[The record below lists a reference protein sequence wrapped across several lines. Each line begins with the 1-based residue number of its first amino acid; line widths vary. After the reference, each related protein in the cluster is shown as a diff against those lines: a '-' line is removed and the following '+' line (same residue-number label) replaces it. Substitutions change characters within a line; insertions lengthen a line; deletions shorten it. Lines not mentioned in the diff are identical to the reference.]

1 MTDHRRLRVL
11 VTNDDGIDSPGLV
24 ALAAAIQA
32 AGHQTVVVAPED
44 DRSGS
49 SASLG
54 RIVPQD
60 RIKVRPVEMVSG
72 DTSIDACA
80 IHAPPGLIAMAAVLG
95 AFGDPP
101 DVVASGMN
109 LGPNTGH
116 SILHSGTV
124 GAVLTAQNFGA
135 SGLAVSLAEG
145 DQWYTDSAAQLAI
158 TVLAWLAKAPRRTAL
173 NLNVPGR
180 PPNELAPLRWATLD
194 EFGSVRAAVA
204 SVKGGLQFEFRDT
217 RAELDPESDT
227 ALLAAGHPTLT
238 ALAGLGT
245 VPPGAVVRR
254 PEEITARLTV
264 GARTGSAPTPPDP
277 DR

>member
-1 MTDHRRLRVL
+1 MTEPRRLRVL
-11 VTNDDGIDSPGLV
+11 VTNDDGIDSPGLR
-24 ALAAAIQA
+24 ALAAGIQA
-32 AGHQTVVVAPED
+32 AGHETVVVAPAD

-60 RIKVRPVEMVSG
+60 HIKVSPVEMVSG
-72 DTSIDACA
+72 GVTVDACT
-80 IHAPPGLIAMAAVLG
+80 IDAPPGLIAMAAVLG

-101 DVVASGMN
+101 DVVASGVN

-145 DQWYTDSAAQLAI
+145 DRWYTDSATQLAVE
-158 TVLAWLAKAPRRTAL
+158 VLAWLAEAPRRTVL
-173 NLNVPGR
+173 NLNVPAR
-180 PPNELAPLRWATLD
+180 PAADLLPVRWATLD

-204 SVKGGLQFEFRDT
+204 SVEDGLQFEFRDT
-217 RAELDPESDT
+217 RAELDPKSDT
-227 ALLAAGHPTLT
+227 ALLAAGHPTVT
-238 ALAGLGT
+238 ALAGLG
-245 VPPGAVVRR
+245 VVQPGAVVRR
-254 PEEITARLTV
+254 PEEITARLT
-264 GARTGSAPTPPDP
+264 GGHHPTEADGGGHP
-277 DR
+277 

>member
-1 MTDHRRLRVL
+1 MSEHRRLRVL
-11 VTNDDGIDSPGLV
+11 VTNDDGIESPGLV
-24 ALAAAIQA
+24 ALAAAIHA
-32 AGHQTVVVAPED
+32 AGHHTVVVAPED

-60 RIKVRPVEMVSG
+60 RIKVRPVEMVSEG
-72 DTSIDACA
+72 ASIDACA
-80 IHAPPGLIAMAAVLG
+80 IDAPPGLIAMAAVLG

-124 GAVLTAQNFGA
+124 GAILTAQNFGA

-145 DQWYTDSAAQLAI
+145 DRWYTESAAQLAI
-158 TVLAWLAKAPRRTAL
+158 EVLAWLAEAPRRTAL
-173 NLNVPGR
+173 NLNVPAR
-180 PPNELAPLRWATLD
+180 PPGDLAPLRWANLD

-204 SVKGGLQFEFRDT
+204 SVEGGLQFEFRDT
-217 RAELDPESDT
+217 RAKLDPTSDT
-227 ALLAAGHPTLT
+227 ALLAAGHPTVT
-238 ALAGLGT
+238 ALAGLGM
-245 VPPGAVVRR
+245 VQPGAVVRR
-254 PEEITARLTV
+254 PEEITARLTA
-264 GARTGSAPTPPDP
+264 GTGSTSAPTDHPQ
-277 DR
+277 